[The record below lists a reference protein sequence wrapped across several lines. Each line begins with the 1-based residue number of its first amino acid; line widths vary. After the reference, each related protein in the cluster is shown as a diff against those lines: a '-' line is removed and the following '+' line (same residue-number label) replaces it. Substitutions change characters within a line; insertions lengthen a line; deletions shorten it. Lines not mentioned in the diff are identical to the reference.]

1 MDIEKKVP
9 KKLSREQIKKLFPI
23 YFNQRFKGC
32 GKLFCENKWCAKRPG
47 IKVMSKKETMQF
59 ILKSM

>member
-9 KKLSREQIKKLFPI
+9 KKLSRDEIKKLFPI

-32 GKLFCENKWCAKRPG
+32 GKLFCENKWCAKRPCV
-47 IKVMSKKETMQF
+47 KVMSKKETM
-59 ILKSM
+59 